1 MNDVRLSRLT
11 GVILMLMPLSRAGM
25 LLLLHERPGERAT
38 KGISVGDLASLR
50 DDLAGG
56 ERDL

>member
-11 GVILMLMPLSRAGM
+11 DVTLMLMPISWAGM
-25 LLLLHERPGERAT
+25 PLSLHERPGERAT

-56 ERDL
+56 DRDL

>member
-11 GVILMLMPLSRAGM
+11 GVILMLMPISRAGM
-25 LLLLHERPGERAT
+25 LRLLHERPGERAT

-50 DDLAGG
+50 DDLAG
-56 ERDL
+56 ERS